1 MGQVGLTTDGPEDG
15 APGPHHHSQR
25 VAVTVMSDRSTKPEL
40 IPIRQKAIRML
51 ENGDATLVE
60 ISNVSGVSRQLI
72 RYWARNI
79 DWQQARYKKL
89 THIWKVTK

>member
-1 MGQVGLTTDGPEDG
+1 MTE
-15 APGPHHHSQR
+15 
-25 VAVTVMSDRSTKPEL
+25 KPEL
-40 IPIRQKAIRML
+40 IPIRQKAVRML

-72 RYWARNI
+72 RYWARNV

-89 THIWKVTK
+89 MNLWKHS